1 MGIMTNRNACR
12 GKLILFLIVLAVL
25 ASFQL
30 GLAEDQEIE
39 QFLKAAE
46 QGDACA
52 QSILGLIYANGE
64 GVLEPQLTGDRATEE
79 SAQRHERVEEP
90 DQRVGSGG

>member
-52 QSILGLIYANGE
+52 QSI
-64 GVLEPQLTGDRATEE
+64 
-79 SAQRHERVEEP
+79 S
-90 DQRVGSGG
+90 